1 MQQEDRVYRDT
12 YACRLMNDASGLII
26 NFDEDEDAT
35 PRLGQTPDA
44 RMEQQL
50 FATSRHSA
58 QLTNQLLRAQGR
70 QQAGH
75 QASADTLSGLP
86 NQLRAADLD
95 PGSAAVMGDTQAEI
109 ARLKQQASIS
119 PLDRANAHECE

>member
-1 MQQEDRVYRDT
+1 
-12 YACRLMNDASGLII
+12 MNDASGLII

-75 QASADTLSGLP
+75 QASVDTLSGLP
-86 NQLRAADLD
+86 NQLRAGDLD
-95 PGSAAVMGDTQAEI
+95 PGSAAVMVDTQAEI
-109 ARLKQQASIS
+109 ARLKQQASTS
-119 PLDRANAHECE
+119 SWDPANSYECK

>member
-1 MQQEDRVYRDT
+1 
-12 YACRLMNDASGLII
+12 MNDASGLII

-50 FATSRHSA
+50 LATSRQSA

-70 QQAGH
+70 QQAGP
-75 QASADTLSGLP
+75 QASVDTLSGLP

-109 ARLKQQASIS
+109 ARLKQQASTS
-119 PLDRANAHECE
+119 SWDPANSYECK